1 MTDWSVIFINDC
13 TVLTAMSLK
22 LSTSRM
28 NILLAALLVA
38 TAGGILQIG
47 GASWDITSHILRQP
61 ETFFTPSHAVLY
73 TGAGLTVIA
82 ATIGLFVFLKNK
94 KEIRSRSFN
103 TAFKLLI
110 VGAAI
115 QLVSGPGDFM
125 WHSVF
130 GVDGL
135 MSPPHL
141 SLATGILIGTI
152 ATVVGLARILPH
164 IESKRNQ
171 RFAKIAMVPAFA
183 ALWFSTI
190 WYIFFFVLP
199 LSNGQHFTFNPD
211 PAAAI
216 VIATTVLPFMSALI
230 FLVSART
237 IGRLGAATAVA
248 GAVISMNVLANIVP
262 AYQFLGSFL
271 PWQLLA
277 LIPAIVG
284 ADIAIHKARP
294 RTGMM
299 IAGALIGI
307 TFYVFNYPM
316 LPMAFAEILH
326 QPNASF
332 ADILPSMYPT
342 LWQVIGMTAVPSA
355 LAGIIGAIM
364 GSKIIEKP
372 QARVISATKT

>member
-1 MTDWSVIFINDC
+1 M
-13 TVLTAMSLK
+13 
-22 LSTSRM
+22 M
-28 NILLAALLVA
+28 NLLLFTALLVA

-73 TGAGLTVIA
+73 TGAGLTIIA
-82 ATIGLFVFLKNK
+82 AAIGLIVSLKNR
-94 KEIRSRSFN
+94 EEVRNRSFY

-110 VGAAI
+110 IGAAI

-125 WHSVF
+125 WHSTF

-141 SLATGILIGTI
+141 SLATGILVGTI

-171 RFAKIAMVPAFA
+171 KLAKIAMVPAFA

-199 LSNGQHFTFNPD
+199 LSNGQHFTFNPN

-216 VIATTVLPFMSALI
+216 VIAITALPFMSAVI
-230 FLVSART
+230 FLASART
-237 IGRLGAATAVA
+237 IGRLGASAAVA
-248 GAVISMNVLANIVP
+248 GVVISMNVLANIVP

-271 PWQLLA
+271 PWQLLTI
-277 LIPAIVG
+277 IPAIVG
-284 ADIAIHKARP
+284 ADIALHKMRP
-294 RTGMM
+294 RTGM
-299 IAGALIGI
+299 ITAGAFIGI
-307 TFYVFNYPM
+307 TFYIFNYPM
-316 LPMAFAEILH
+316 LPMAFAEALH
-326 QPNASF
+326 QPNASID
-332 ADILPSMYPT
+332 DILPSMSAT
-342 LWQVIGMTAVPSA
+342 LPYVIGMTAIPSA
-355 LAGIIGAIM
+355 LVGVIGMII

-372 QARVISATKT
+372 RARDEIISR